1 MCFEKDCHKDDSTP
15 FLRIG
20 QTLQNSSLHLV
31 KSHNPKSLKIA
42 FFFFLAWKLL
52 VMLHF
57 QNEAASDTCPNY
69 GNILY
74 LKEYH
79 FFSGKSKG
87 TCVDTYFF

>member
-42 FFFFLAWKLL
+42 FFFFSLEI
-52 VMLHF
+52 V
-57 QNEAASDTCPNY
+57 
-69 GNILY
+69 GNVT
-74 LKEYH
+74 
-79 FFSGKSKG
+79 FSK
-87 TCVDTYFF
+87 